1 MAAQSFGA
9 VDMHNSGRDSTIQK
23 NLDVFRNIPT
33 DFSTSRRWSKPIHP
47 KVNVDKNTN
56 EILFELLPVPHPTS
70 PDNFLLQFDMRLLL
84 ANGDPLPKLNP
95 VTTPSTL
102 TTATTT
108 TAVGSYT
115 TVTSATNNGG
125 GVYPRIGPSGIA
137 ITTPTFSPTF
147 SPRVSHSLSS
157 DIPPPQISNS
167 FSPDD
172 VERRPQVLTS
182 PVPPS
187 RKRKADGEG
196 GGRGKDVKRAKVG
209 NEREPQHSNARK
221 RKLSENESEIE
232 GRTTKRS
239 KLDELRET
247 ERDRERDR
255 ERRKNR
261 ERDRER
267 DEERERDRHRRYRR
281 YYQSRSENP
290 RLDCGLR
297 APKLRAPQFLGCGVS
312 NLIISTIFK
321 DIDIKIA
328 EQSIIPQNE
337 CYAESAYLNFLLNN
351 DNSDSRRTKY
361 LLSGWTDSSP
371 TDKDINGFSFYS
383 NYMQNFQES
392 KWVTITGGL
401 YLGICQQPR

>member
-1 MAAQSFGA
+1 M
-9 VDMHNSGRDSTIQK
+9 
-23 NLDVFRNIPT
+23 
-33 DFSTSRRWSKPIHP
+33 
-47 KVNVDKNTN
+47 
-56 EILFELLPVPHPTS
+56 
-70 PDNFLLQFDMRLLL
+70 
-84 ANGDPLPKLNP
+84 
-95 VTTPSTL
+95 
-102 TTATTT
+102 
-108 TAVGSYT
+108 
-115 TVTSATNNGG
+115 
-125 GVYPRIGPSGIA
+125 
-137 ITTPTFSPTF
+137 
-147 SPRVSHSLSS
+147 
-157 DIPPPQISNS
+157 
-167 FSPDD
+167 
-172 VERRPQVLTS
+172 
-182 PVPPS
+182 
-187 RKRKADGEG
+187 
-196 GGRGKDVKRAKVG
+196 
-209 NEREPQHSNARK
+209 
-221 RKLSENESEIE
+221 
-232 GRTTKRS
+232 
-239 KLDELRET
+239 DELRET

-255 ERRKNR
+255 ERRKNK

-297 APKLRAPQFLGCGVS
+297 APRLRAPQFLGCGVS